1 VLVVQNGDQT
11 AGWGASPTSCNSGP
25 QMTVS
30 EYQPTVFV
38 LNRDDAVRANC
49 ERILSDIGYRVVAL
63 DAGYAELDPMMETG
77 PAAVIADLRQPCDEC
92 CELIHEVRMGHR
104 NAAII
109 VIAARP
115 SVRNAV
121 DALKAGADE
130 ILSEPFS
137 SDELRAT
144 VAVALR
150 KHSDETS

>member
-1 VLVVQNGDQT
+1 MI
-11 AGWGASPTSCNSGP
+11 ASGN
-25 QMTVS
+25 Q
-30 EYQPTVFV
+30 QTVFV
-38 LNRDDAVRANC
+38 LNRSDTVRANC
-49 ERILSDIGYRVVAL
+49 ERILSDVGYRVVAL
-63 DAGYAELDPMMETG
+63 NGGYAELDPMMETG
-77 PAAVIADLRQPCDEC
+77 PAVVIADLRQPCDEC

-130 ILSEPFS
+130 ILSAPFS